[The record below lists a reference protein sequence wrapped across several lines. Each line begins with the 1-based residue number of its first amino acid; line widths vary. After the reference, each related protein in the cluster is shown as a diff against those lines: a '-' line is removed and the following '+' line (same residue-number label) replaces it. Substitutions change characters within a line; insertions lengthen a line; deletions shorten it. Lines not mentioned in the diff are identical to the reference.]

1 MEDINIVMQQIISE
15 LSKERPVFL
24 KKEFFKPFFMRL
36 DSFEIISMTIE
47 LMPFIGFWIRLLSQ
61 T

>member
-47 LMPFIGFWIRLLSQ
+47 LMPFIGF
-61 T
+61 